1 MLGGHFS
8 EKALHFTIKRFSQ
21 VIFEKISVRL
31 LVAHLL
37 VVFIKENIENSES
50 FSHVNFDAEMQIF
63 AGIKTG
69 NDV

>member
-1 MLGGHFS
+1 M
-8 EKALHFTIKRFSQ
+8 
-21 VIFEKISVRL
+21 IFEKISVRL

-50 FSHVNFDAEMQIF
+50 FSYVNFDAEMQIF

-69 NDV
+69 NDVWSQSCILSYLPYCYRDE